1 MVPRTGGS
9 DVEYRNVGRS
19 GLRVSVAGVGCN
31 NFGMRIDATRAREVV
46 HAALDEGITAFDT
59 APMYGNGQ
67 SEEML
72 GQALGSRRGEVVII
86 DKFGVSTGPSD
97 AGGSRAHITAA
108 IDKSLKLLGTDYI
121 DLYLQHFPDNTTAID
136 ETLSALDD
144 LTTTGK
150 IRYSGSS
157 NFTGWMVANADWV
170 ARTRGLRGF
179 IAAENDWSLLSRGVE
194 VDIVPACE
202 HFGIGVLPFFPL
214 ASGLLTGKVRRGE
227 AAPEGSRLASK
238 YFSRGL
244 TDTNFDKVER
254 LEKYAAEHG
263 TSLHELALS
272 FLASQPSVPTVV
284 AGATSA
290 EQVVQNAEYTR
301 TDLTKEQLAEITAL
315 V

>member
-1 MVPRTGGS
+1 M
-9 DVEYRNVGRS
+9 DYRNVGRS
-19 GLRVSVAGVGCN
+19 GLRVSVAGLGCN
-31 NFGMRIDATRAREVV
+31 NFGTRIDADHSTAVV
-46 HAALDEGITAFDT
+46 HAALDVGITAFDT
-59 APMYGNGQ
+59 APMYGNGK

-72 GQALGSRRGEVVII
+72 GRALGSRRGDAVII
-86 DKFGVSTGPSD
+86 DKFGVPTGPAD
-97 AGGSRAHITAA
+97 AGGSRAHIMRA
-108 IDKSLKLLGTDYI
+108 IDTSLRLLGTDYI

-144 LTTTGK
+144 LTTAGK

-157 NFTGWMVANADWV
+157 NYTGWMVAEADWI

-194 VDIVPACE
+194 VDVVPACV

-227 AAPEGSRLASK
+227 AAPENSRLSSK

-263 TSLHELALS
+263 TTLHELALS
-272 FLASQPSVPTVV
+272 WLASQPSVPTVV
-284 AGATSA
+284 AGATTA

-301 TDLTKEQLAEITAL
+301 TDLTKEQLAEIAAL